1 MLHKVVY
8 FTKITAGPPTSEE
21 ESPIPPPFVG
31 VPAVRFQ
38 GCFFVWPKPIR
49 STQNRHV
56 GTLARCGMSGQS
68 LLQHLSPFTTL
79 VEDRALPFD
88 KTLMTGPWRPLKT
101 PTGRISIGHLEID
114 VILVNWHELGPVVT
128 SSSQHFTGFTGEKG
142 TSKMM
147 ISFSKRIDDFH
158 CNKNHGGTVNPLFL
172 SWCQA

>member
-128 SSSQHFTGFTGEKG
+128 SSSQHFTGFTGKRVPRRWWFPFQRG
-142 TSKMM
+142 LM
-147 ISFSKRIDDFH
+147 IFIATKIMEER
-158 CNKNHGGTVNPLFL
+158 
-172 SWCQA
+172 